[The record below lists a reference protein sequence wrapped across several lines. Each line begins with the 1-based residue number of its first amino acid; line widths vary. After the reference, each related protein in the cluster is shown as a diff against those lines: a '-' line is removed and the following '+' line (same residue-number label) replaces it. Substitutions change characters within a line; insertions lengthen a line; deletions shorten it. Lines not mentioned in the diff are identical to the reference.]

1 MDSLAEHEV
10 YVLKNGRV
18 LDFNDQPTTD
28 VVTEGLKQLIGGNPS
43 PLQEYNLSFKRLQR
57 RNRVKPAIGEQMGS
71 SKNSGQSSSGVGTQ
85 VLEGDEMELGEEDA
99 SSISDDE
106 PEECFTSSLG
116 EALDQED
123 GDMVGLEGAEDVAL
137 DMDLVE
143 VTIEDGSDDGSDV
156 E

>member
-1 MDSLAEHEV
+1 MDVA
-10 YVLKNGRV
+10 
-18 LDFNDQPTTD
+18 
-28 VVTEGLKQLIGGNPS
+28 
-43 PLQEYNLSFKRLQR
+43 R
-57 RNRVKPAIGEQMGS
+57 R
-71 SKNSGQSSSGVGTQ
+71 
-85 VLEGDEMELGEEDA
+85 DD
-99 SSISDDE
+99 SDDE

-143 VTIEDGSDDGSDV
+143 VTAEDGGDESDV